1 MSKLKT
7 KEKIISLIN
16 DMIENRVITS
26 SDLQRFAVTGT
37 NTFDPEGVR
46 LSYYNWYMS
55 LGIEQ
60 VIQRRFELGEC
71 PFSETELKLAEKQNQ
86 IVICVPK
93 GLTRIEL
100 GKLFRLESWVLN
112 DPLVTPV
119 TENEDCWF
127 LTPKSSTPEFL
138 GEKGIDL
145 EQRFDRENKINFS
158 IERYMV
164 FIARMRFL
172 TGELPDQQYWIWLPS
187 GRYDRSGM
195 LMSGFDRYGRLSI
208 HGWMPQ
214 FSASF
219 LGARYGIK
227 PKSEQNV

>member
-1 MSKLKT
+1 M
-7 KEKIISLIN
+7 
-16 DMIENRVITS
+16 
-26 SDLQRFAVTGT
+26 
-37 NTFDPEGVR
+37 
-46 LSYYNWYMS
+46 
-55 LGIEQ
+55 
-60 VIQRRFELGEC
+60 
-71 PFSETELKLAEKQNQ
+71 AEKQNQ

-172 TGELPDQQYWIWLPS
+172 TGELPDQQYWIWAPI
-187 GRYDRSGM
+187 RE
-195 LMSGFDRYGRLSI
+195 I
-208 HGWMPQ
+208 
-214 FSASF
+214 
-219 LGARYGIK
+219 
-227 PKSEQNV
+227 